1 VPPSAGY
8 SETERSMFP
17 EMTVTAF
24 QKTKQFNLQRIVK
37 FGATDLT
44 EMLLTIS
51 KTIQFHNP
59 DGNTLSQTKSAA
71 YL

>member
-1 VPPSAGY
+1 
-8 SETERSMFP
+8 
-17 EMTVTAF
+17 MTVTAF

>member
-1 VPPSAGY
+1 
-8 SETERSMFP
+8 MFP